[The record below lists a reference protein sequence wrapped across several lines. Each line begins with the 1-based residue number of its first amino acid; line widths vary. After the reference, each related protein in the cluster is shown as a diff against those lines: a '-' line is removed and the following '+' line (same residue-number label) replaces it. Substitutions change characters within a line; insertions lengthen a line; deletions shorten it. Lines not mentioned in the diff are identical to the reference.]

1 MIKKQ
6 KKLNLLQAN
15 IIREEKNAD
24 QEKIEKP
31 TVIFNILCKQ
41 ENNTE
46 KQYNK
51 PAITFDVLC
60 YRKIMANYS
69 ANFNPQSPHC
79 FLEFLKKRRH
89 FQNTTSTPRK
99 HKMASFT

>member
-24 QEKIEKP
+24 QEKMEKP

-41 ENNTE
+41 ENKCGTLTYE
-46 KQYNK
+46 IY
-51 PAITFDVLC
+51 VH
-60 YRKIMANYS
+60 ANYCKQ
-69 ANFNPQSPHC
+69 A
-79 FLEFLKKRRH
+79 
-89 FQNTTSTPRK
+89 
-99 HKMASFT
+99 A

>member
-41 ENNTE
+41 ENKCRTLTYEIYVHVNYC
-46 KQYNK
+46 KQ
-51 PAITFDVLC
+51 A
-60 YRKIMANYS
+60 A
-69 ANFNPQSPHC
+69 
-79 FLEFLKKRRH
+79 
-89 FQNTTSTPRK
+89 
-99 HKMASFT
+99 